1 MSDII
6 SVKNLSKS
14 YGSHQVLSNVSFD
27 FEGGQ
32 IIGLLGPN
40 GSGKTSLIKILT
52 GLIHDYEGD
61 VRIDGDE
68 PGVVTKAK
76 VAYLPERTYLA
87 DWMRS
92 IDAINFMADFYKDFD
107 KEKALRMLETFQLPL
122 KQKIKSMSK
131 GMQEKHQLL
140 LVLSRNAKLYVLD
153 EPLGGVDPA
162 ARAFILDTIMKN
174 HPEGSTILISTH
186 LIYDVEKIFNSVIMI
201 GRGQVLVKGKV
212 EEITASGKTIED
224 LFKEVF
230 GYAWQVN

>member
-6 SVKNLSKS
+6 SVKNLSKA

-61 VRIDGDE
+61 VRIDGDK

-107 KEKALRMLETFQLPL
+107 REKAVRMLETFQLPL
-122 KQKIKSMSK
+122 KQKIKTMSK
-131 GMQEKHQLL
+131 GMQEKLQLL

-186 LIYDVEKIFNSVIMI
+186 LIYDVEKIFNSVLMI

-212 EEITASGKTIED
+212 DEITADGKTIED